1 MVRRTRLRFVKRT
14 IYRLKRTYGVP
25 MDLYAQ
31 TLGQTNTQTGQKTI
45 TYEKVRIKRVIVQ
58 PARTHREFVY
68 DLAFISAN
76 KDFTTGGF
84 FDASDRRIII
94 DANDLPSNWVMD
106 NDQFVIFNNRRFD
119 VKSYFEFETDAGYI
133 LVIRETVGQR
143 IVRLEEG
150 VSVLT
155 LQDSAAGVI

>member
-1 MVRRTRLRFVKRT
+1 
-14 IYRLKRTYGVP
+14 

-31 TLGQTNTQTGQKTI
+31 VVGQTNPQTGQKDI
-45 TYEKVRIKRVIVQ
+45 TYSKVHIRKVVVQ
-58 PARTHREFVY
+58 PARQQTSFVY
-68 DLAFISAN
+68 DLAYISAN
-76 KDFTTGGF
+76 KDFTGGGF
-84 FDASDRRIII
+84 FDTSDRRIII
-94 DANDLPSNWVMD
+94 DAADLPTDWVMD
-106 NDQFVIFNNRRFD
+106 NDQFVIFDNRRYD
-119 VKSYFEFETDAGYI
+119 IKSFFEFETNAGYI